1 MHLTDRTDRGMEWL
15 DEAIAEQAPV
25 TLHIKTKLGWTIAKS
40 RFLGG
45 SREARQITVACPSEI
60 LHKEV
65 IVSPGWTLGVAF
77 RHAHKKCIFE
87 TEVLALER
95 GTAHQSAALVVRWP
109 AQMQQFQRRVY
120 SRTPVPDHL
129 TIPVNVSKEV
139 AVNDAPPPMPKRGIL
154 LDLSAGGMSI
164 AVTRDQQQRWR
175 RGDVLKCLVPLEPA
189 HEPRA
194 LTGRLCHLQTTPQGH
209 MRMGLQ
215 FVGLEGSAEG
225 LETLQSIARAT
236 SRFRCTQ
243 RRGFRRL

>member
-1 MHLTDRTDRGMEWL
+1 MHLTDQTDRGMEWL
-15 DEAIAEQAPV
+15 AGAIAEQAPV
-25 TLHIKTKLGWTIAKS
+25 TIHIKTKLGWTIAKS
-40 RFLGG
+40 RFLDS
-45 SREARQITVACPSEI
+45 SREARQITVACPGDI
-60 LHKEV
+60 LHQEPT
-65 IVSPGWTLGVAF
+65 VSPGWTLGIAF

-87 TEVLALER
+87 TVLLALDR
-95 GTAHQSAALVVRWP
+95 PSGLQPASLVVRWP
-109 AQMQQFQRRVY
+109 REMQQFQRRVY

-139 AVNDAPPPMPKRGIL
+139 AADDAPVSMPRRGIL

-164 AVTRDQQQRWR
+164 AVARDRQRWR
-175 RGDVLKCLVPLEPA
+175 QGDVLKCLVPLESA

-209 MRMGLQ
+209 LRMGLQ

-225 LETLQSIARAT
+225 LQTLQSIARAT